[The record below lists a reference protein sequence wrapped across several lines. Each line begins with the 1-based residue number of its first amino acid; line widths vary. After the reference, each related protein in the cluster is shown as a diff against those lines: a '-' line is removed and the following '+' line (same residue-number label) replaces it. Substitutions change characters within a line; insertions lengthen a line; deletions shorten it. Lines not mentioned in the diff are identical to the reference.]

1 MIASGAIAGLLYIGS
16 MALFIGLVAPHLA
29 PMDAPATQH
38 AAFYAQQARNPI
50 YTLIRYLIMAQL
62 APLSLF
68 FGVLFSRLRR
78 AEGGNGAVA
87 VAVLVAGVM
96 TTLITPL
103 VEMIEGHLLLGL
115 AAAGGDPVVTRN
127 FDGMTPVSF
136 ALSGFP
142 QAVVLGGTALV
153 LLHERSVPRWI
164 SWLALTFAAL
174 SLFSTGTLI
183 APSLFFVGTLSAIL
197 FKVWLII
204 LSIALLRTPQPAHQS
219 ILQRSAA

>member
-1 MIASGAIAGLLYIGS
+1 MLRMARCSPHKWLGSLFPNGSYEPCHTTPLLLSSCHTFYTDLEDTVAAATNTMTPYYDQAHEVAPAWERPMIASGAIAGLLYIGS
-16 MALFIGLVAPHLA
+16 MALIIRLVAPQLA

-38 AAFYAQQARNPI
+38 AAFYAQQAHNPI

-68 FGVLFSRLRR
+68 FGALFSRLRR
-78 AEGGNGAVA
+78 AEGGNGALA

-136 ALSGFP
+136 ALSCFP
-142 QAVVLGGTALV
+142 QAVVLGGTAL
-153 LLHERSVPRWI
+153 
-164 SWLALTFAAL
+164 
-174 SLFSTGTLI
+174 
-183 APSLFFVGTLSAIL
+183 
-197 FKVWLII
+197 
-204 LSIALLRTPQPAHQS
+204 
-219 ILQRSAA
+219 